1 MGTKVG
7 IGIGVAVG
15 VLLFLVLAA
24 FTFWYGR
31 RPVTKKREED
41 GAVLSKVELGSG
53 VPRRRELAD
62 TSVTLSVEEQ
72 GELERRR
79 RAAELSG
86 IAVSPVEL
94 SGQREELEILREK
107 GRMPVEMD

>member
-1 MGTKVG
+1 
-7 IGIGVAVG
+7 
-15 VLLFLVLAA
+15 
-24 FTFWYGR
+24 
-31 RPVTKKREED
+31 
-41 GAVLSKVELGSG
+41 VLSKVELGPG

-62 TSVTLSVEEQ
+62 TSVSLSVEEQ

-94 SGQREELEILREK
+94 SSEREELEILREK

>member
-1 MGTKVG
+1 
-7 IGIGVAVG
+7 
-15 VLLFLVLAA
+15 
-24 FTFWYGR
+24 
-31 RPVTKKREED
+31 
-41 GAVLSKVELGSG
+41 VLSKVELGPG

-62 TSVTLSVEEQ
+62 TSVQEQ

-94 SGQREELEILREK
+94 SSEREELEILREK